1 MMERREP
8 TLVVASP
15 TDPDAVV
22 LIDELNRLLDDLYHP
37 DDNHFAL
44 DPGDVSGERGA
55 FLLARLGDEAVGCG
69 AVRMLADGRAEVK
82 RMFVR
87 RPAQSTGVGRAL
99 LARLEAE
106 ARARG
111 ATGLVLEMGD
121 SQPAAF
127 RLYESFGF
135 RPVPCWGEYLAT
147 PNSLCLGKD
156 L

>member
-1 MMERREP
+1 MDHREP
-8 TLVVASP
+8 RLEVAAP
-15 TDPDAVV
+15 THPEAAE
-22 LIDELNRLLDDLYHP
+22 LIGELNRLMDDLYHP

-44 DPGDVSGERGA
+44 DPTDVVGDSGA
-55 FLLARLGDEAVGCG
+55 FLLARLGEEAVGCG

-82 RMFVR
+82 RMYVR
-87 RPAQSTGVGRAL
+87 QPAQGTGVGRAL
-99 LARLEAE
+99 LARLEGE
-106 ARARG
+106 ARSRG

-121 SQPAAF
+121 SQPAALG
-127 RLYESFGF
+127 LYESFGF